1 MAPKRGSKQ
10 KQPEDTLPKPEI
22 KRLKAAL
29 KYKENEDGIEELS
42 QAYENAD
49 KKGKRE
55 ILAKF
60 AEDSKLRWRFDF
72 IKSTSH
78 SSSSCDRT
86 QKMWLTAK
94 AIAMKEGLNVELQ
107 EDKRQ
112 LDVLLATMEVRDHEV
127 EELREMGI
135 KQYRVRQS
143 MELEDEREKHD
154 VTFKGL
160 VSGADAVAKK
170 ASCPKAKARGK
181 APEEVALEVSW
192 KVAIA
197 KTSKECQALL
207 KKVNSLV
214 SAAHRFKSS
223 VTEGNKGS
231 VRESIRL
238 VQAASDALE
247 DLLGKEEETEEHH
260 MILQK
265 MQKQMS
271 ECFDAFTDLLA
282 HAMPKALPKKK
293 SQPAAQDGNKDIK
306 EDTEK

>member
-10 KQPEDTLPKPEI
+10 KQGEDTLPKPEI

-78 SSSSCDRT
+78 TSSSCDRT

-94 AIAMKEGLNVELQ
+94 AIAMKEGLNVELP

-112 LDVLLATMEVRDHEV
+112 LDVLLATMEMRDHEV

-135 KQYRVRQS
+135 KQYRVRES
-143 MELEDEREKHD
+143 LELEDETAKEE
-154 VTFKGL
+154 VTFKGM
-160 VSGADAVAKK
+160 VSGADAVKK
-170 ASCPKAKARGK
+170 KPSTGAKAKAAAKSARG
-181 APEEVALEVSW
+181 ETEVQVSW
-192 KVAIA
+192 KVAIG
-197 KTSKECQALL
+197 KVSKDCNALL
-207 KKVNSLV
+207 RKVNSLI
-214 SAAHRFKSS
+214 SAAQRFKAS
-223 VTEGNKGS
+223 VAEANKEP
-231 VRESIRL
+231 VRQSIRMI
-238 VQAASDALE
+238 QSASDALE
-247 DLLGKEEETEEHH
+247 DLLDKEEETEEHH
-260 MILQK
+260 ELLLRMH
-265 MQKQMS
+265 KQMS
-271 ECFDAFTDLLA
+271 DSFDAFSELLA

-293 SQPAAQDGNKDIK
+293 SQPPKL
-306 EDTEK
+306 EDTEAKTET